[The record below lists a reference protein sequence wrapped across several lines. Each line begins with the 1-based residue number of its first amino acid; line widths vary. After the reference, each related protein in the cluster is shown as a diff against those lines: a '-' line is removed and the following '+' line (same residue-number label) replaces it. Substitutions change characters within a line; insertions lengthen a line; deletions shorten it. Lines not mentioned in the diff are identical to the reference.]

1 MSLGVTIWV
10 TLPVGRD
17 WRCCLISY
25 EELGPVVRNLP
36 AHARDVGSVPGL
48 GRSHCPG
55 ATKTLSHNY

>member
-10 TLPVGRD
+10 TLLVGRD
-17 WRCCLISY
+17 WRCCY

-36 AHARDVGSVPGL
+36 ANARDVGAVPGL
-48 GRSHCPG
+48 GRSHCHG

>member
-25 EELGPVVRNLP
+25 EELGPVVRNLS
-36 AHARDVGSVPGL
+36 ANAREVGSIPGL
-48 GRSHCPG
+48 GRSHILWG
-55 ATKTLSHNY
+55 N